1 MQIKQHFNFIHQ
13 HFIMGRNM
21 KKLKFS
27 EGGKKKNF
35 VYLLQKILPTDADIH
50 KTLFMYLHIT
60 EIQKCS
66 SKEEKNKLI

>member
-1 MQIKQHFNFIHQ
+1 
-13 HFIMGRNM
+13 M

-27 EGGKKKNF
+27 EGGKKKKKNF